1 MARRPT
7 GRTSSRRV
15 GKRAALGAGIV
26 AVALGAGSAT
36 NAPAHPAHAVEPV
49 TVEGDTLSY
58 SPPSV
63 EITIQQPVEWTWEG
77 LARNHSV
84 TSDPDQAERF
94 NSDPGADPTNA
105 DHPVGD
111 TFRHYFTKPG
121 TYGYHCKVHPEMR
134 GEIVVRPAPGSA
146 PEIKRLRIRNGVAC
160 DGGSCREAVARYRL
174 SKRANVVGRI
184 AERRKGRWKT
194 TKSFYRVGRK
204 GRNRARLPT
213 DSLPAAR
220 YRLELIAYDVYAR
233 DGKARD
239 RFRLR

>member
-1 MARRPT
+1 MARRPI
-7 GRTSSRRV
+7 GRTSSSRAGRRLT
-15 GKRAALGAGIV
+15 LGAGIL
-26 AVALGAGSAT
+26 AFALSTAPTT

-49 TVEGDTLSY
+49 TVEGDTNSY

-63 EITIQQPVEWTWEG
+63 QITIQQPVEWTWEG
-77 LARNHSV
+77 AARNHSV

-94 NSDPGADPTNA
+94 NSDPGADPTNE

-146 PEIKRLRIRNGVAC
+146 PQIRRLRIRDGVAC
-160 DGGSCREAVARYRL
+160 DEGSCREAVARYRL
-174 SKRANVVGRI
+174 SKRSNVVGRI
-184 AERRKGRWKT
+184 AERRRGRWRT

-204 GRNRARLPT
+204 GRNRAKLPT
-213 DSLPAAR
+213 ASLPAAR
-220 YRLELIAYDVYAR
+220 YRLELTAYDVYAR
-233 DGKARD
+233 DGKARE
-239 RFRLR
+239 RFKLR